1 MKYNTSHLRKLIKNK
16 NSSIP
21 IGGEGS
27 PGTVEVKQEEK
38 KIPEVNPSG
47 TFLCSVCKDTK
58 IVRFQTLDKTI
69 VEKPCF
75 NCAEQIS
82 PST

>member
-1 MKYNTSHLRKLIKNK
+1 MKYNTNHLKRLTKDKG
-16 NSSIP
+16 SSIP
-21 IGGEGS
+21 ISGEGS
-27 PGTVEVKQEEK
+27 SGTVEVKQEEK
-38 KIPEVNPSG
+38 KIPEANPSG

-75 NCAEQIS
+75 NCSDETS